1 MNFKE
6 RRRTVGLAAAAT
18 VCSVLTLAPSVMAAP
33 RADGSDFSCR
43 ASAVRVALKQ
53 PVPVGPPLLEPVV
66 ANPPGAPCV
75 ADSAAILVPT
85 TIGPIT
91 VDAANAET
99 VQTPADLAAAPA
111 ANGDN
116 ATSTASVTNPAIV
129 LGGLTISATVLS
141 ARASYTC
148 QNGQPVPAGSS
159 VVANLTVNG
168 QVIAIPAG
176 NAPFTLDLGPLGSL
190 NLNQTVQEPNRIT
203 QRALFLTTPLADVV
217 IAEAIADFTGNPCAA
232 ARPQCADGVDNDG
245 DGRIDAQDPGCLSG
259 PGGAFNPNDNDE
271 SNPAAR
277 PQCSDTVDN
286 DGDGRIDAMDPGCLS
301 GPGGAFNPND
311 NDERDGPAARPQCSD
326 TVDNDGDG
334 VIDARDPGCLSGP
347 GGAFNPND
355 NDETNRP
362 NCSDGIDND
371 RDGRTDFPADRG
383 CTSASDNSEGTAT
396 GQSRIQTSPSG
407 IARLGLRGPCTRS
420 SFSATVT
427 GRRIQRVVFSL
438 DGRRVRS
445 DGESP
450 FTARISTGSSGSHRV
465 TARVTFLS
473 DSRTSAR
480 TLRFSFRRCGARVR
494 FTG

>member
-1 MNFKE
+1 M
-6 RRRTVGLAAAAT
+6 AAAAA
-18 VCSVLTLAPSVMAAP
+18 VCSAFTLAPAALAAP

-43 ASAVRVALKQ
+43 ASAVRVNLKQ
-53 PVPVGPPLLEPVV
+53 PAPVLLEPIV
-66 ANPPGAPCV
+66 ANAPGAPCR
-75 ADSAAILVPT
+75 AESAEILNPT
-85 TIGPIT
+85 TIGPVT
-91 VDAANAET
+91 VDAANADT

-116 ATSTASVTNPAIV
+116 ATATVSVTNPRIELTGLAIA
-129 LGGLTISATVLS
+129 ATVLS

-159 VVANLTVNG
+159 VVTNLTVNG
-168 QVIAIPAG
+168 QTIAIPAD

-203 QRALFLTTPLADVV
+203 QRALFLTTPLVDVV

-232 ARPQCADGVDNDG
+232 AARPQCSDTADNDG
-245 DGRIDAQDPGCLSG
+245 DGRIDAQ
-259 PGGAFNPNDNDE
+259 
-271 SNPAAR
+271 
-277 PQCSDTVDN
+277 
-286 DGDGRIDAMDPGCLS
+286 DPGCLS

-326 TVDNDGDG
+326 TADNDGDG
-334 VIDARDPGCLSGP
+334 RIDARDPGCLSGP
-347 GGAFNPND
+347 NGTFNPND
-355 NDETNRP
+355 NDETDRP

-371 RDGRTDFPADRG
+371 RDGRIDFPADRG
-383 CTSASDNSEGTAT
+383 CTSASDNSEGTAS
-396 GQSRIQTSPSG
+396 GRARLQTRPSG
-407 IARLGLRGPCTRS
+407 IARLGVRGPCTRR

-445 DGESP
+445 DGDSP
-450 FTARISTGSSGSHRV
+450 FTARISTGRSGTHRV

-480 TLRFSFRRCGARVR
+480 TLRFGFRRCAAAVR

>member
-1 MNFKE
+1 
-6 RRRTVGLAAAAT
+6 
-18 VCSVLTLAPSVMAAP
+18 MAAP

-245 DGRIDAQDPGCLSG
+245 DGRIDA
-259 PGGAFNPNDNDE
+259 
-271 SNPAAR
+271 
-277 PQCSDTVDN
+277 
-286 DGDGRIDAMDPGCLS
+286 MDPGCLS

>member
-1 MNFKE
+1 M
-6 RRRTVGLAAAAT
+6 AAAAA
-18 VCSVLTLAPSVMAAP
+18 VCSAFTLAPAALAAP

-43 ASAVRVALKQ
+43 ASAVRVNLKQ
-53 PVPVGPPLLEPVV
+53 PAPVLLEPIV
-66 ANPPGAPCV
+66 ANAPGAPCR
-75 ADSAAILVPT
+75 AESAEILNPT
-85 TIGPIT
+85 TIGPVT
-91 VDAANAET
+91 VDAANADT

-116 ATSTASVTNPAIV
+116 ATATVSVTNPRIELTGLAIA
-129 LGGLTISATVLS
+129 ATVLS

-159 VVANLTVNG
+159 VVTNLTVNG
-168 QVIAIPAG
+168 QTIAIPAD

-203 QRALFLTTPLADVV
+203 QRALFLTTPLVDVV

-232 ARPQCADGVDNDG
+232 AARPQCSDTADNDG

-271 SNPAAR
+271 RDPGAR
-277 PQCSDTVDN
+277 PQCSDTADN
-286 DGDGRIDAMDPGCLS
+286 DGDGRIDAQDPGCLS

-326 TVDNDGDG
+326 TADNDGDG
-334 VIDARDPGCLSGP
+334 RIDARDPGCLSGP
-347 GGAFNPND
+347 NGTFNPND
-355 NDETNRP
+355 NDETDRP

-371 RDGRTDFPADRG
+371 RDGRIDFPADRG
-383 CTSASDNSEGTAT
+383 CTSASDNSEGTAS
-396 GQSRIQTSPSG
+396 GRARLQTRPSG
-407 IARLGLRGPCTRS
+407 IARLGVRGPCTRR

-445 DGESP
+445 DGDSP
-450 FTARISTGSSGSHRV
+450 FTARISTGRSGTHRV

-480 TLRFSFRRCGARVR
+480 TLRFGFRRCAAAVR